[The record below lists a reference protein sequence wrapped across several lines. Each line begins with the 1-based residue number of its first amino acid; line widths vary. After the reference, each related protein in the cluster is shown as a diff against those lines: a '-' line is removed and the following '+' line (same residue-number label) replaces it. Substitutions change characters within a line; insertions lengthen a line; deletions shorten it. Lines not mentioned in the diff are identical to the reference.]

1 MDSSAQPY
9 LTTPYPYFGLRRY
22 PQCYDKRGRE
32 AAYAMDDDIRP
43 WLKSF
48 VESVG
53 YETAKHLLTGA
64 GDFTYQIDL
73 EGDGSSVEG
82 TLGQDHS

>member
-1 MDSSAQPY
+1 MIRLHPTNGI
-9 LTTPYPYFGLRRY
+9 LF
-22 PQCYDKRGRE
+22 QCYNEKGRE

-48 VESVG
+48 VDSVG

-64 GDFTYQIDL
+64 GDFT
-73 EGDGSSVEG
+73 G
-82 TLGQDHS
+82 

>member
-1 MDSSAQPY
+1 MDV
-9 LTTPYPYFGLRRY
+9 
-22 PQCYDKRGRE
+22 
-32 AAYAMDDDIRP
+32 DIR

-64 GDFTYQIDL
+64 GNFA
-73 EGDGSSVEG
+73 
-82 TLGQDHS
+82 